1 MTSRFIQTIFR
12 IAKFL
17 SFNVPFMIIGICV
30 LTFPGII
37 TEDLKTK
44 ILGLTVF
51 YIGLKL

>member
-1 MTSRFIQTIFR
+1 MTARFIQTIFR
-12 IAKFL
+12 ISKFL

-30 LTFPGII
+30 LAYPEII
-37 TEDLKTK
+37 TEELKTK

>member
-17 SFNVPFMIIGICV
+17 SFNVPFMIIGISV
-30 LTFPGII
+30 LAYPEIF
-37 TEDLKTK
+37 TEDLKTN